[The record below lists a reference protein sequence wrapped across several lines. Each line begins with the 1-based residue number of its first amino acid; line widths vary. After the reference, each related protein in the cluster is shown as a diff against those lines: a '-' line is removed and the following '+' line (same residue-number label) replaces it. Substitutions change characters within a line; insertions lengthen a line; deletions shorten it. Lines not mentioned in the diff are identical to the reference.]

1 MRMLEKWRLSRQISL
16 IIFCTV
22 ALIVTG
28 IILIN
33 YFVTVGAVQDNSL
46 RLRDHSEQMINTS
59 FRIINAGLENY
70 DNSFNGIMENGFS
83 LAMEKYNETGG
94 DLSQRDLQNLSQQL
108 GMEIYLINESAVIVQ
123 SSNTQNP
130 ALDFNQIYPNV
141 AQFLK
146 KIRNTSQMYPDR
158 ITPDYYT
165 GNLTKYAYMP
175 TPDHKYI
182 MELAYSKPEF
192 GQQELRLD
200 YRRVMTQIKEI
211 NPDIDHARLFRKNFR
226 LVGDPKYNASD
237 EERSIISSILTD
249 RKSREFHYPENESVV
264 KYLLVDMRNG
274 IYGVDMSLVAE
285 ITYHNNR
292 LEDKLNRI
300 LVNHLILALIIIICG
315 MLLSVQLSRRIT
327 RPIEDLVEDV
337 DRVACGNLDH
347 TIRTGASIELRSLQE
362 STIRLVSS
370 IRTLV
375 YDLKKEK
382 EKLLQSEERY
392 RKVVETQAELICRF
406 KPDGS
411 HLFVSDAYARFFGK
425 SINEMLGSRF
435 TPEMTQEERQI
446 MANHLSS
453 LNRQTPSATI
463 EQKILSHDG
472 TARWVQWNDTAIFN
486 EDGVV
491 IEYQSVGR
499 DITDLKQ
506 LEENIRASDL
516 LYRSTINAMVDGVHV
531 IDRSYTILL
540 INDAFHVWID
550 LPTVESLINQNLFD
564 VFPFLDEKI
573 RAEYI
578 EVFETGRMLITEEI
592 LNQEKGIIH
601 TETRKIPIW
610 LDGRVEKIVTIL
622 RDTTDKHLAAI
633 AQQNMNQ
640 MLEHEVKIRTQELE
654 AIIHE
659 LDSFTYTI
667 SHDLRAPL
675 RAIDGFSHI
684 LTLKTEHDKQSDTAH
699 YLGKIHENIRFMD
712 LLIDDLLTFSQMSRR
727 QIELTSV
734 NMQTITEEVVC
745 ELMSSY
751 PLVRFEVTID
761 ELPPA
766 YGDLLM
772 LRQVLTRLLSNAMKF
787 SQKRHRPKIRVGY
800 TISHDVP
807 EYFVQDNG
815 IGFDMQYAD
824 KIFDVFLRLHPA
836 GEYEGTGVGLAIVN
850 RIIIRHGGHIRVI
863 SEEGSGTTFFFT
875 VGMVHGTK

>member
-1 MRMLEKWRLSRQISL
+1 MLERWRLSRQISL
-16 IIFCTV
+16 VIFCIV
-22 ALIVTG
+22 VLIVTG

-33 YFVTVGAVQDNSL
+33 YSVAAGAVQDNSQ
-46 RLRDHSEQMINTS
+46 RLRDQSEQMINTS
-59 FRIINAGLENY
+59 FRIINVGLENY
-70 DNSFNGIMENGFS
+70 DNSFNGEMEDGFS
-83 LAMEKYNETGG
+83 LAMEKYNKTGG
-94 DLSQRDLQNLSQQL
+94 DLSQLDLQDLSQQL
-108 GMEIYLINESAVIVQ
+108 GMEIYIINHSAVIVQ
-123 SSNTQNP
+123 SSRIQNQT
-130 ALDFNQIYPNV
+130 LDFNLISPDF
-141 AQFLK
+141 AQFLQN
-146 KIRNTSQMYPDR
+146 IRNTSKMYPDR

-182 MELAYSKPEF
+182 MELAYSMPEF

-200 YRRVMTQIKEI
+200 YHRVMNQIREI

-226 LVGDPKYNASD
+226 LVGDPKYNATN
-237 EERSIISSILTD
+237 EERSIISNILKD
-249 RKSREFHYPENESVV
+249 RKSREFEYPENKSVV
-264 KYLLVDMRNG
+264 KYFIIDIRSGL
-274 IYGVDMSLVAE
+274 YGADMSLIAE

-300 LVNHLILALIIIICG
+300 LVNHLILALILIICG
-315 MLLSVQLSRRIT
+315 MLLSVQISRRIT

-337 DRVACGNLDH
+337 DKVACGDLDH
-347 TIRTGASIELRSLQE
+347 TIRTGASIELLSLQE
-362 STIRLVSS
+362 STKRLVSS

-411 HLFVSDAYARFFGK
+411 HLFVSDAYAQFFGK
-425 SINEMLGSRF
+425 SIDEMLGSRF
-435 TPEMTQEERQI
+435 TPEMTQKERQI
-446 MANHLSS
+446 MADHLSS

-463 EQKILSHDG
+463 EQKALSLDG
-472 TARWVQWNDTAIFN
+472 TIRWVQWNDTAIFS
-486 EDGVV
+486 EDGTV

-499 DITDLKQ
+499 DITNLKL
-506 LEENIRASDL
+506 LEENLRASDL

-540 INDAFHVWID
+540 INNAYHAWID
-550 LPTVESLINQNLFD
+550 LPAAESLINKNLFD

-573 RAEYI
+573 KSEYF
-578 EVFETGRMLITEEI
+578 EVFQTGKTLISEEI
-592 LNQEKGIIH
+592 LDQRKGKIH
-601 TETRKIPIW
+601 AEVRKIPIW
-610 LDGRVEKIVTIL
+610 LDGRVEKIVTII
-622 RDTTDKHLAAI
+622 RDTTDKHRAVI

-640 MLEHEVKIRTQELE
+640 MLEHEVRIRTQELE

-675 RAIDGFSHI
+675 RAIDGFAHI
-684 LTLKTEHDKQSDTAH
+684 LTLKTEPNKQSDTAH

-712 LLIDDLLTFSQMSRR
+712 QLIDDLLTFSQMSRR
-727 QIELTSV
+727 QTDLNTVDI
-734 NMQTITEEVVC
+734 QTIAKEVVS

-751 PLVRFEVTID
+751 PLARFEVTID
-761 ELPPA
+761 ELPPTH
-766 YGDLLM
+766 GDLLM

-787 SQKRHRPKIRVGY
+787 SQKEHKPKIRVGY
-800 TISHDVP
+800 TISQGVP

-815 IGFDMQYAD
+815 IGFDMQYAE
-824 KIFDVFLRLHPA
+824 KIFDMFLRLHPA
-836 GEYEGTGVGLAIVN
+836 GEFEGTGVGLAIVK

-863 SEEGSGTTFFFT
+863 SEEGSGSTFFFT
-875 VGMVHGTK
+875 VGTIHGTK

>member
-1 MRMLEKWRLSRQISL
+1 MLERWRLSQQISL
-16 IIFCTV
+16 IIFCIV
-22 ALIVTG
+22 VLIVTG

-33 YFVTVGAVQDNSL
+33 YFITAGAVQDNSL

-70 DNSFNGIMENGFS
+70 DNSFNGKMENGFS
-83 LAMEKYNETGG
+83 LAMEKYNKTGG
-94 DLSQRDLQNLSQQL
+94 DLSQIDLQDLNQQL
-108 GMEIYLINESAVIVQ
+108 GMEISIINHSAVVVQ
-123 SSNTQNP
+123 SSKPLNQT
-130 ALDFNQIYPNV
+130 LDFNIVSPDFV
-141 AQFLK
+141 EFLNR
-146 KIRNTSQMYPDR
+146 IGNTSRMYPGR
-158 ITPDYYT
+158 IVPDYYT

-175 TPDHKYI
+175 TPDHKYV

-192 GQQELRLD
+192 GQQGLRLD
-200 YRRVMTQIKEI
+200 YRRVMNQIKEI

-226 LVGDPKYNASD
+226 LVGDPSYNATD
-237 EERSIISSILTD
+237 EERSIISSIFAD
-249 RKSREFHYPENESVV
+249 RQSREFEFPENKSVV
-264 KYLLVDMRNG
+264 KYLLIDMRNG
-274 IYGVDMSLVAE
+274 FYGADMSLVAE
-285 ITYHNNR
+285 ITYQNNR

-337 DRVACGNLDH
+337 DKVACGNLDH

-375 YDLKKEK
+375 YDLKQEK
-382 EKLLQSEERY
+382 EKLLHSEERY

-425 SINEMLGSRF
+425 SIDEMLSSRF
-435 TPEMTQEERQI
+435 TPEMTQKERQI
-446 MANHLSS
+446 MATHLSL
-453 LNRQTPSATI
+453 LNRETPSATI
-463 EQKILSHDG
+463 EQQVLCHDG
-472 TARWVQWNDTAIFN
+472 TIRWVQWNDTAIFG
-486 EDGVV
+486 EDGTVF
-491 IEYQSVGR
+491 EYQSVGR
-499 DITDLKQ
+499 DITNLKL
-506 LEENIRASDL
+506 LEENLRASDL

-540 INDAFHVWID
+540 INNAFHVWID
-550 LPTVESLINQNLFD
+550 LPTAESLINQNLFD

-573 RAEYI
+573 KAEYI
-578 EVFETGRMLITEEI
+578 EVFETGRTLISEDI
-592 LNQEKGIIH
+592 LNQGNVIIH
-601 TETRKIPIW
+601 AETRKIPIW
-610 LDGRVEKIVTIL
+610 LDGRVEKIVTII
-622 RDTTDKHLAAI
+622 RDTTDKHRAEI

-640 MLEHEVKIRTQELE
+640 MLEHEVRIRTQELE
-654 AIIHE
+654 TIIHE

-675 RAIDGFSHI
+675 RAIDGFAHI
-684 LTLKTEHDKQSDTAH
+684 LTLKTDPDKQSDTAH

-734 NMQTITEEVVC
+734 NMQVIAEEVSS

-751 PLVRFEVTID
+751 SLVRFEVTID

-766 YGDLLM
+766 HGDLLM
-772 LRQVLTRLLSNAMKF
+772 LRQVLMRLLSNAMKF
-787 SQKRHRPKIRVGY
+787 SQKQHKPKIRVGY
-800 TISHDVP
+800 TISSGVS

-815 IGFDMQYAD
+815 IGFDMQYAN

-836 GEYEGTGVGLAIVN
+836 GEYEGTGVGLAIVK
-850 RIIIRHGGHIRVI
+850 RVIIRHGGHIRVI
-863 SEEGSGTTFFFT
+863 SEEGFGTTFFFT
-875 VGMVHGTK
+875 VGTVHGTK